1 MKWYPNLYVG
11 KIAKKRQRTIIR
23 KLKTNAG
30 MLDVYLIT
38 MAANGRDIFD
48 IISSSYLQQRS
59 LRRNLPMIVGIAC
72 GYEEAVELAADI
84 VQEIYQET
92 KDVQVRSYLM
102 EKVKERM

>member
-72 GYEEAVELAADI
+72 GYEEAVEPAADI
-84 VQEIYQET
+84 VQEIYQKT